1 MLNITQKE
9 YRAIDAI
16 SNSELLLVE
25 RSPSDLIWSRNA
37 PTDNT
42 KQSALDYGT
51 VLHAALLEPST
62 INDLVDVYTDTKTRE
77 TKAFQQYAAENAD
90 SGKLILLEAEWD
102 KIRLSVD
109 SALSHPTFIKMIAE
123 ATHKEVSIITEL
135 EGVKVKIRPDLLIVN
150 NDSCIIGDVETT
162 ASLSDWRE
170 SAIWKNPLFTHNYG
184 HTAALCLDAL
194 SAHLGYQVNEYH
206 FLVVSKSIVMG
217 RYPVAVIS
225 VSREELE
232 RYGFFNRVYA
242 NLARYAEC
250 KASDNWVSYERFP
263 LFPVSDNEVD
273 ISFEGDE

>member
-9 YRAIDAI
+9 YRAINAI

-51 VLHAALLEPST
+51 ALHAALLEPDT

-109 SALSHPTFIKMIAE
+109 SALSHPTFAKMIAE
-123 ATHKEVSIITEL
+123 ATHKEVSIVTEL

-150 NDSCIIGDVETT
+150 NNSCIIGDVKTT
-162 ASLSDWRE
+162 ANLSDWRE
-170 SAIWKNPLFTHNYG
+170 SAMWKNPLFTHNYG
-184 HTAALCLDAL
+184 HTAALYLDAL

-206 FLVVSKSIVMG
+206 FLVVSKSIEMG

-242 NLARYAEC
+242 NLARYEEC
-250 KASDNWVSYERFP
+250 KASDSWVRYERFP
-263 LFPVSDNEVD
+263 LFPVADNEVD

>member
-1 MLNITQKE
+1 MFNITQKE
-9 YRAIDAI
+9 YRDLDAI

-51 VLHAALLEPST
+51 ALHAALLEPDT
-62 INDLVDVYTDTKTRE
+62 INNLVDVYTDTKTRE
-77 TKAFQQYAAENAD
+77 TKAFQQYATENAG

-109 SALSHPTFIKMIAE
+109 SALAHPTFAKMIAE
-123 ATHKEVSIITEL
+123 ATHKEVSIVTEL
-135 EGVKVKIRPDLLIVN
+135 EEVKVKIRPDLLIVN
-150 NDSCIIGDVETT
+150 NNSCIIGDVKTT

-170 SAIWKNPLFTHNYG
+170 SAMWKNPLFTHNYG
-184 HTAALCLDAL
+184 HTAALYLDAL
-194 SAHLGYQVNEYH
+194 SAHLGYQINEYH
-206 FLVVSKSIVMG
+206 FLVVSKAIEMG

-242 NLARYAEC
+242 NLARYEEC

-263 LFPVSDNEVD
+263 LFPVADNEVD